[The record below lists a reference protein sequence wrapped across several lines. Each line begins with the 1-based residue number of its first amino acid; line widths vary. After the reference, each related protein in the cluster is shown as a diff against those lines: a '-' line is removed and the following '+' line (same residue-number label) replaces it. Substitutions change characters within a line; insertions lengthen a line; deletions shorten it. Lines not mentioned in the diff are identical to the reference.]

1 MNSNKRSI
9 KTKKSNKTKRVRRRL
24 RKKIKQTIFNKRP
37 IRRFNRIPAAIAR
50 RFNKQWKIIRQDSTS
65 VTITGKDLI
74 YSIPDSMI
82 GNNLSNVMTIITANP
97 AYWIGTRMAT
107 MASSYQNYRPISLS
121 VTYVPYCG
129 STQVGTVIGGTIW
142 QQAPVHNALQQSLQ
156 TSNGGFMTQ
165 AYAPMTRSIILG
177 SNLQKNLYQMG
188 GDLEEQSNPFIFLA
202 ITQGCYNEKNE
213 RIIPGFFYIQY
224 TYTLKNPIGTS
235 VAFNTSAAI
244 SVSNISKSVHRTLF
258 NITLPT
264 ETQINNTQI
273 PIGTLIHCE
282 TLYDDHDKEFDA
294 YFIQGTQVELNKN
307 LLVWEFANYPITQPQ
322 PQPEDEALQLE
333 VPYNEA
339 IMGDGEIHQ
348 VPYGAIVYKIYEGY
362 TDPEDGRFI
371 ATLFNMSVKF
381 RVLSNANTNY
391 PVSFEADHQ
400 YFIDRSPITIQNR
413 WQPAYTDLQT
423 MGLSISTAQLLSPEN
438 ASASEI
444 LLTHSQNEIDGIEFV
459 FRPRNL
465 NKNLTNKLK
474 AKSKGKKAIN
484 LTNKDKKEVDKIEEE
499 KDEIQSLISEEEN
512 ESKSNA

>member
-1 MNSNKRSI
+1 MNGNKTNKSKRSNKP
-9 KTKKSNKTKRVRRRL
+9 KRVRRRL
-24 RKKIKQTIFNKRP
+24 RKKVKQTIMNKRP
-37 IRRFNRIPAAIAR
+37 VRRLNRIPAAIAR
-50 RFNKQWKIIRQDSTS
+50 RFNKQWRIIRQDSTS

-202 ITQGCYNEKNE
+202 ITQGCYNERNE

-264 ETQINNTQI
+264 ETQVNTTQI

-282 TLYDDHDKEFDA
+282 TLYDEQDKEFDA

-322 PQPEDEALQLE
+322 PQPEDEAVELE
-333 VPYNEA
+333 VPYSEA
-339 IMGDGEIHQ
+339 IAGDGEIHQ
-348 VPYGAIVYKIYEGY
+348 IPYGAILYKIYEGY
-362 TDPEDGRFI
+362 QDPTDGRYI

-381 RVLSNANTNY
+381 RVLSNSNTNY
-391 PVSFEADHQ
+391 PVTLEADHQ
-400 YFIDRSPITIQNR
+400 YFIDRNPATSQNR
-413 WQPAYTDLQT
+413 WQSTYADSQT
-423 MGLSISTAQLLSPEN
+423 MGISISTAQLLNPEN
-438 ASASEI
+438 ASAAEV
-444 LLTHSQNEIDGIEFV
+444 LLTNSQSEVDGIEFV

-465 NKNLTNKLK
+465 NRTVISKTKPK
-474 AKSKGKKAIN
+474 IKGKKAIN
-484 LTNKDKKEVDKIEEE
+484 FDNKAKKEVDKIEDVKEE
-499 KDEIQSLISEEEN
+499 DEELISDGEA